1 MVANVACETVKQT
14 SIMKNILFIIFLV
27 LSFTFS
33 RAQVDTIR
41 IGLKDAVA
49 LAQSDAPDVQIA
61 NTALSNNY
69 WRYQA
74 FLANYRPQVNFGST
88 LPNLNRSI
96 EAITQPDGS
105 DVFINRSL
113 MRNSVSV
120 SLEQDIA
127 LTGGSIFATTSL
139 QRIDLFAT
147 NNNPGSVSYLST
159 PFAIGFQQPLFA
171 FNALKWERQ
180 IQPLAY
186 EEAQRGYSEDME
198 NAAYQAAQLFF
209 EVLVSQLNLEAARRD
224 KIDADTLLAI
234 SRGRYEVGRIA
245 ETELLQI
252 ELNAMNADASV
263 AENQLNLQ
271 TSIERL
277 RNFLGIR
284 RAVYFQLFPPDDLP
298 GFYIN
303 PEQALQYARAHRS
316 ETITFERQLMEA
328 ERDVAEARGN
338 AGLEVNLNGY
348 FGLSQTASQIGDAY
362 VQPLDQEQVRLGL
375 NFPIADWG
383 KARAQMEIAR
393 SNQELAQLQVA
404 QERVNFERDILIK
417 VQQFGLLR
425 NQVQLAL
432 RAYEVAQKR
441 LDITRKRYR
450 IGKILVTDLNIAISE
465 EANARR
471 AYISAL
477 RAFWLAYYDLRRL
490 TLYDFENDRP
500 LLERPDVGR

>member
-1 MVANVACETVKQT
+1 M
-14 SIMKNILFIIFLV
+14 MKIPLCFVLTILF
-27 LSFTFS
+27 FS
-33 RAQVDTIR
+33 HSGAQVDTIR
-41 IGLKDAVA
+41 ISLKEAVE
-49 LAQSDAPDVQIA
+49 LAQRDAPDVQIA
-61 NTALSNNY
+61 NTAFSNNY

-74 FLANYRPQVNFGST
+74 FLANYRPQINFGST

-113 MRNSVSV
+113 MRNSVNI

-147 NNNPGSVSYLST
+147 GNNPGSVSYLST

-171 FNALKWERQ
+171 FNALKWDKQ

-209 EVLVSQLNLEAARRD
+209 DVLVSQLNLEAARRD
-224 KIDADTLLAI
+224 KIDADTLLGI
-234 SRGRYEVGRIA
+234 SRGRFEVGRIA

-271 TSIERL
+271 TSAERL
-277 RNFLGIR
+277 RNFLGIQ
-284 RAVYFQLFPPDDLP
+284 RAVYFELEPPEILP
-298 GFYIN
+298 AFDIN
-303 PEQALQYARAHRS
+303 AEQALQYARAHRS
-316 ETITFERQLMEA
+316 ETITFQRQLMEA

-338 AGLEVNLNGY
+338 SGLEVNLNGY
-348 FGLSQTASQIGDAY
+348 FGLSQTATQIGDAY

-375 NFPIADWG
+375 NVPIADWG

-404 QERVNFERDILIK
+404 QERVSFEREILIK
-417 VQQFGLLR
+417 VQQFSLQR

-441 LDITRKRYR
+441 LEITRKRYR

-490 TLYDFENDRP
+490 ALYDFENQQSLKR
-500 LLERPDVGR
+500 E

>member
-1 MVANVACETVKQT
+1 MKQ
-14 SIMKNILFIIFLV
+14 SMIMKNTLFFVFAFLW
-27 LSFTFS
+27 LNTSP
-33 RAQVDTIR
+33 AQVDTLR
-41 IGLKDAVA
+41 ISLEDAVA

-74 FLANYRPQVNFGST
+74 FLANYRPQITFGST

-113 MRNSVSV
+113 MRNSMNI

-127 LTGGSIFATTSL
+127 LTGGSIFATSSL
-139 QRIDLFAT
+139 QRIDLFAGG
-147 NNNPGSVSYLST
+147 NNPGSVSYLST

-171 FNALKWERQ
+171 FNALKWDKR

-198 NAAYQAAQLFF
+198 NAAYNAAQLFF

-224 KIDADTLLAI
+224 KIDADTLLGI

-252 ELNAMNADASV
+252 ELNAMNADASL

-271 TSIERL
+271 TSTERL

-284 RAVYFQLFPPDDLP
+284 RAVYFQLLPPGELP
-298 GFYIN
+298 GFDIDAGL
-303 PEQALQYARAHRS
+303 ALRYARAHRS

-348 FGLSQTASQIGDAY
+348 FGLSQTAGQIGDAY

-404 QERVNFERDILIK
+404 QEKVNFERDILIK

-432 RAYEVAQKR
+432 RAYDVAQKR

-471 AYISAL
+471 AYIAAL

-490 TLYDFENDRP
+490 TLYDFENGKP
-500 LLERPDVGR
+500 LLERPEVGRE